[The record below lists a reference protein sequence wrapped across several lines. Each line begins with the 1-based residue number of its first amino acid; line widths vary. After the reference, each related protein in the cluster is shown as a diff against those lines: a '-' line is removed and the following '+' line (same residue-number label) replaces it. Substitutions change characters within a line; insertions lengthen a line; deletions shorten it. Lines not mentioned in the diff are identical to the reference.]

1 MAHKTAT
8 TSKSEAT
15 PSKLLLQFGK
25 ENNLQAWRLFQLD
38 RCSMEYGFQAN
49 VLKNNVPY
57 VPPAI
62 LPADYTPPAIAG
74 EAPLA
79 AAALTLLRV
88 DAEKQR
94 NKEVLRLK
102 QTMPKF
108 YATLWESLSIESRE
122 EITQHASFVQADLDQ
137 DPNVLWIMIRE
148 THLTAIHGVGL
159 GAFEIVQM

>member
-1 MAHKTAT
+1 MAQKTAT

-25 ENNLQAWRLFQLD
+25 ENSLQAWKLFQLG
-38 RCSMEYGFQAN
+38 RCSIEYGFQAN

-74 EAPLA
+74 EASLA

-88 DAEKQR
+88 DAE
-94 NKEVLRLK
+94 
-102 QTMPKF
+102 
-108 YATLWESLSIESRE
+108 
-122 EITQHASFVQADLDQ
+122 
-137 DPNVLWIMIRE
+137 
-148 THLTAIHGVGL
+148 
-159 GAFEIVQM
+159 